1 MQMRSS
7 PRQWRVV
14 ANKRTFLMSVNWEV
28 EMEEWRDEL
37 EDELLLSWG
46 EVRGA
51 GEGCPTY

>member
-1 MQMRSS
+1 M
-7 PRQWRVV
+7 
-14 ANKRTFLMSVNWEV
+14 TFLMSVNWEV

-37 EDELLLSWG
+37 EDELLLSWR